1 MKLLITASLLMKY
14 GGAVAVAIG
23 VLALWYMLTDSS
35 FILARTW
42 ARYVAY
48 LNKQLR
54 FLFLPGSGKQIVT
67 GQLAGVVAIVALE
80 LLLEIPYWYLFAA
93 LVVVGPAL
101 YLGSLRRRRIE
112 QLELQIDGFM
122 LALANGLKTVPSAG
136 AALQAIAPVLRD
148 PTRQEI
154 DRVIKEMRVGST
166 LEQGLMNMSARLG
179 SRPLDAA
186 LSAVLIG
193 IQVGGNL
200 SAVLETTA
208 STIREMNRLEGS
220 VKTKTSEGRA
230 QLWVLALFPFVLCFM
245 FNWAQPGYFQPLQD
259 SMVGYIVT
267 TVAALFWIASL
278 VVAHRILAVDI

>member
-1 MKLLITASLLMKY
+1 MKLHITASMLMKY

-23 VLALWYMLTDSS
+23 LLSLWFMLTDST

-42 ARYVAY
+42 ARYIAY
-48 LNKQLR
+48 LDRQLR

-67 GQLAGVVAIVALE
+67 GQIGAGVAIIGLH
-80 LLLEIPYWYLFAA
+80 LLLEIPYWYLFLA
-93 LVVVGPAL
+93 LTIFAPSL
-101 YLGSLRRRRIE
+101 YLWNLRRKRIE
-112 QLELQIDGFM
+112 ALELQIDGFI

-148 PTRQEI
+148 PTRQEV

-267 TVAALFWIASL
+267 TIAALFWMASL